1 MKKKCIAL
9 VLSGMMVFSLTA
21 CGGSGSAAESSA
33 SAQAETS
40 AAVDDGEEEAEVE
53 EETEVEEEAEVEE
66 DVEAEEADVTEDEAG
81 EEEVSDD
88 LQAFLQQLSL
98 LAPTEDI
105 IGTGWAFSGGMID
118 GTEMEQEDADA
129 ALELYNGSLEIV
141 FDDEENIRMV
151 QGGGTLEGVY
161 GLAEDGYVMEI
172 VFDNNGSE
180 LKYAGVFA
188 DVDGTVALMLFS
200 DATGQNAIYFTQ
212 ITEE

>member
-1 MKKKCIAL
+1 MKKKVIAL
-9 VLSGMMVFSLTA
+9 VLSGMMVCSLTA

-33 SAQAETS
+33 PAQTETA
-40 AAVDDGEEEAEVE
+40 AAVDDEEEEAD
-53 EETEVEEEAEVEE
+53 VEEEAEVEE
-66 DVEAEEADVTEDEAG
+66 DVEAEEEDVTEDETG

-105 IGTGWAFSGGMID
+105 IGTGWTFSGGMVD
-118 GTEMEQEDADA
+118 GAEMEQEDADA

-141 FDDEENIRMV
+141 FDDEQNISMV

-161 GLAEDGYVMEI
+161 GLMSDGYVLEI
-172 VFDNNGSE
+172 VFDNGGSE

-188 DVDGTVALMLFS
+188 EVDGTVALMLFP

>member
-1 MKKKCIAL
+1 MKKKVIAL
-9 VLSGMMVFSLTA
+9 VLSGMMVCSLTA

-33 SAQAETS
+33 PAQTETA
-40 AAVDDGEEEAEVE
+40 AAVDDEEEEAEVE

-66 DVEAEEADVTEDEAG
+66 TEVMEVETEA
-81 EEEVSDD
+81 EVSDD

-98 LAPTEDI
+98 LGPTEDI
-105 IGTGWAFSGGMID
+105 IGTGWTFSGGMVD
-118 GTEMEQEDADA
+118 GAEMEQEDADA

-161 GLAEDGYVMEI
+161 GLMSDGYVLEI
-172 VFDNNGSE
+172 VFDNGGSE

-188 DVDGTVALMLFS
+188 EVDGTVALMLFP
-200 DATGQNAIYFTQ
+200 DATGQNAMYFTQ

>member
-9 VLSGMMVFSLTA
+9 VLSGMMVCSLTA

-66 DVEAEEADVTEDEAG
+66 TEVMEVETEA
-81 EEEVSDD
+81 EVSDD

-98 LAPTEDI
+98 LGPTEDI
-105 IGTGWAFSGGMID
+105 IGTGWTFSGGMVD
-118 GTEMEQEDADA
+118 GAEMEQEDADA

-141 FDDEENIRMV
+141 FDDEQNISMV

-161 GLAEDGYVMEI
+161 GLMSDGYVLEI
-172 VFDNNGSE
+172 VFDNGGSE

-188 DVDGTVALMLFS
+188 EVDGTVALMLFP
-200 DATGQNAIYFTQ
+200 DATGQNAMYFTQ

>member
-33 SAQAETS
+33 PAQAETS
-40 AAVDDGEEEAEVE
+40 AAVDDEEEEAGV
-53 EETEVEEEAEVEE
+53 EEAEVEE

-118 GTEMEQEDADA
+118 GT
-129 ALELYNGSLEIV
+129 
-141 FDDEENIRMV
+141 
-151 QGGGTLEGVY
+151 
-161 GLAEDGYVMEI
+161 
-172 VFDNNGSE
+172 
-180 LKYAGVFA
+180 
-188 DVDGTVALMLFS
+188 
-200 DATGQNAIYFTQ
+200 
-212 ITEE
+212 

>member
-1 MKKKCIAL
+1 MKKKVIAL
-9 VLSGMMVFSLTA
+9 VLSGMMVCSLTA

-66 DVEAEEADVTEDEAG
+66 TEVMEVETEA
-81 EEEVSDD
+81 EVSDD

-98 LAPTEDI
+98 LGPTEDI
-105 IGTGWAFSGGMID
+105 IGTGWTFSGGMVD
-118 GTEMEQEDADA
+118 GAEMEQEDADA

-161 GLAEDGYVMEI
+161 GLMSDGYVLEI
-172 VFDNNGSE
+172 VFDNGGSE

-188 DVDGTVALMLFS
+188 EVDGTVALMLFP

>member
-33 SAQAETS
+33 PAQAETS
-40 AAVDDGEEEAEVE
+40 AAVDDEEEEAGV
-53 EETEVEEEAEVEE
+53 EEAEVEE

-200 DATGQNAIYFTQ
+200 DATGKNAIYFTQ

>member
-9 VLSGMMVFSLTA
+9 VLSGMMVCSLTA

-66 DVEAEEADVTEDEAG
+66 TEVMEVETEA
-81 EEEVSDD
+81 EVSDD

-98 LAPTEDI
+98 LGPTEDI
-105 IGTGWAFSGGMID
+105 IGTGWTFSGGMVD
-118 GTEMEQEDADA
+118 GAEMEQEDADA

-161 GLAEDGYVMEI
+161 GLMSDGYVLEI
-172 VFDNNGSE
+172 VFDNGGSE

-188 DVDGTVALMLFS
+188 EVDGTVALMLFP